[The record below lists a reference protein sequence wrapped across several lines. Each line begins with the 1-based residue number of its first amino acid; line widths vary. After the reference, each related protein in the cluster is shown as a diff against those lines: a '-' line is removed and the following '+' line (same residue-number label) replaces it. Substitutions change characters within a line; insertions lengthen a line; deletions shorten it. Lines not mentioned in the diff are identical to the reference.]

1 MRFVVPEL
9 VKIDLPGGDW
19 IEVKK
24 ELTVGEE
31 KRYRTAALRRTY
43 NVGKGDE
50 ELQIDWGLMAFARVE
65 AYVVNWSASQPFS
78 RSALEALASED
89 FEAIDDAVQAHIAAR
104 TEEKKARSTTPT
116 LITSVA

>member
-31 KRYRTAALRRTY
+31 KRYRTASLRRTY

-50 ELQIDWGLMAFARVE
+50 ELQIDWGSMAFARVE

-78 RSALEALASED
+78 HSALEALSSED
-89 FEAIDDAVQAHIAAR
+89 FEAIDDAVQAHIASSK
-104 TEEKKARSTTPT
+104 EEKKARNGTPT
-116 LITSVA
+116 LTTSAA

>member
-9 VKIDLPGGDW
+9 VKIELAGGDW

-31 KRYRTAALRRTY
+31 KRYRTASLRRTY

-65 AYVVNWSASQPFS
+65 AYLVNWSAPQPVS
-78 RSALEALASED
+78 RSAIEGLASED
-89 FEAIDDAVQAHIAAR
+89 FEIIDGAIQTHIEAL
-104 TEEKKARSTTPT
+104 TQEKKAPTGTPT